1 MRRASLA
8 RAFSV
13 LSFAI
18 AVSSTVPAF
27 AQGSAAT
34 AEHLFNEG
42 LAAMKRNDYVAACDA
57 FAGSN
62 EAEESPGT
70 QINLAVCHEKQG
82 KLASAWSWYLKAAP
96 LANRKGQKERAEL
109 ARNEA
114 ARLEPLLHKLV
125 IVVKTPVEGMTV
137 TRDGVKVPS
146 AVLGREDP
154 VDPGEH
160 VIEVTAPKKKPGK
173 QRVTTGTGPGVDRVE
188 IAPLEDAPVD
198 VVVPP
203 PGGGVVAPPPAQGGS
218 DGTTQRVIGII
229 AASAG
234 ILCGVPV
241 GIFAAAAASEDKEST
256 TNSQKASSARTEA
269 NGLQGAA
276 KAQKL
281 AEADI
286 FQRSAVSK
294 HDAAKSN
301 QAGAIAFGVVGGVL
315 LIGGIVLILTA
326 PSGKSSASLV
336 EKPAVRPMPLI
347 GAGTYGFGLGG
358 TF

>member
-1 MRRASLA
+1 MRRASFV

-18 AVSSTVPAF
+18 AVSSATRAF
-27 AQGSAAT
+27 AQNAAT

-70 QINLAVCHEKQG
+70 EINLAVCNEKQG

-96 LANRKGQKERAEL
+96 LANRKGQRERAEL

-125 IVVKTPVEGMTV
+125 IVVKAPVEGMTV
-137 TRDGVKVPS
+137 TRDGLRVPA

-160 VIEVTAPKKKPGK
+160 VIEVTAPKKKPATQK
-173 QRVTTGTGPGVDRVE
+173 VTTGTGPGVDRVE

-198 VVVPP
+198 VVAPP
-203 PGGGVVAPPPAQGGS
+203 PGGAVVAPPPAGGGS
-218 DGTTQRVIGII
+218 DGTTQRTIGII
-229 AASAG
+229 AAATG
-234 ILCGVPV
+234 VLCGVPV

-256 TNSQKASSARTEA
+256 TNSQRAAAASTEA
-269 NGLQGAA
+269 QGLQGQERAR
-276 KAQKL
+276 KE
-281 AEADI
+281 AEA
-286 FQRSAVSK
+286 QTYLNSAKSK

-315 LIGGIVLILTA
+315 LVGGIVLILTA

-336 EKPAVRPMPLI
+336 EKPGIRPIPLL
-347 GAGTYGFGLGG
+347 GGGTYGFGLGG

>member
-1 MRRASLA
+1 MRRASFV
-8 RAFSV
+8 RVFSV

-18 AVSSTVPAF
+18 AVSSATPAF
-27 AQGSAAT
+27 AQNAAT

-70 QINLAVCHEKQG
+70 EINLAVCNEKQG

-96 LANRKGQKERAEL
+96 LANRKGQRERAEL

-125 IVVKTPVEGMTV
+125 IVVKSPVEGMTV
-137 TRDGVKVPS
+137 TRDGLRVPS

-160 VIEVTAPKKKPGK
+160 VIEVSAPKKKSAK
-173 QRVTTGTGPGVDRVE
+173 QKVTTGSGPGVDRVE

-198 VVVPP
+198 VVPPP

-218 DGTTQRVIGII
+218 DGTTQRTIGII
-229 AASAG
+229 AAAAG

-256 TNSQKASSARTEA
+256 TNAQRAS
-269 NGLQGAA
+269 AA
-276 KAQKL
+276 S
-281 AEADI
+281 AEA
-286 FQRSAVSK
+286 QRLPQGTDRTKKEAEAAIYQKSAVSK

-315 LIGGIVLILTA
+315 LVGGIVLILTA

-336 EKPAVRPMPLI
+336 EKPGIRPMPLI
-347 GAGTYGFGLGG
+347 GGGTYGFGLGG